1 MFVGLTSGQS
11 TGTAPTRGAVCR
23 AEVLAETPS
32 QRAAGREMLVRA
44 LEWVNYRVHP
54 YVDHEEVMQT
64 AAQKV
69 ALTSEGGRSSWMAHR

>member
-23 AEVLAETPS
+23 AGVLAETPS

-54 YVDHEEVMQT
+54 YVDHEVMQT
-64 AAQKV
+64 AARKV